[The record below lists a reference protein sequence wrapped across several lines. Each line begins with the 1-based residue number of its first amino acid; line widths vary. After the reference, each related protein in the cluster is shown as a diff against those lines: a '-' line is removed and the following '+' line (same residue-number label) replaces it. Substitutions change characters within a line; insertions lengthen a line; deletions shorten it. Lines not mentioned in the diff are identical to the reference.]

1 MAYIG
6 KEPIVGNFQ
15 KCDAIT
21 VVNGQAAYTLQVSST
36 NVVPE
41 SANHMLVSLNGI
53 LQAPVTS
60 FTVSGSTLT
69 FASNLATG
77 DVIDFVILL
86 GNVLDLGTVSDGTIT
101 NAKLASDIISGET
114 DIGGAIA
121 DADLFLID
129 DGAGGTLRKTAASRI
144 KTYAGGANTPAFQAY
159 ASSSQSQ
166 SNDTFT
172 KIECD
177 TEDFDVGGNYDHSTN
192 YRFTPTTSGKY
203 LIYGQAHCNAGTG
216 NVTRLT
222 VAIYKNG
229 TDVAKQDTF
238 IDTSDA
244 VLTEFTG
251 LTTTVESAN
260 GSSDYFELYARLR
273 TYNGSTITIEGG
285 AGKSFFGA
293 YKIIE

>member
-1 MAYIG
+1 MAIN
-6 KEPIVGNFQ
+6 KIQ
-15 KCDAIT
+15 
-21 VVNGQAAYTLQVSST
+21 S
-36 NVVPE
+36 E
-41 SANHMLVSLNGI
+41 SINLAD
-53 LQAPVTS
+53 
-60 FTVSGSTLT
+60 T
-69 FASNLATG
+69 FAFT
-77 DVIDFVILL
+77 
-86 GNVLDLGTVSDGTIT
+86 GTVT
-101 NAKLASDIISGET
+101 
-114 DIGGAIA
+114 
-121 DADLFLID
+121 
-129 DGAGGTLRKTAASRI
+129 GAGGV
-144 KTYAGGANTPAFQAY
+144 NTPAFQAY
-159 ASSSQSQ
+159 ASSNQSQ
-166 SNDTFT
+166 TNDTFT